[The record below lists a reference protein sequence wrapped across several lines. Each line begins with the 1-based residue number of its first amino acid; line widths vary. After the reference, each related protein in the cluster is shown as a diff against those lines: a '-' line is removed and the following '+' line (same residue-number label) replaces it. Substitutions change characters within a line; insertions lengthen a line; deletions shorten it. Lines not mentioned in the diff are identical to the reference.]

1 MNGARIK
8 KIITGVPVFIY
19 AFLTLFILLKGIVY
33 WNGGDRAYDGIS
45 PDILRGVLMLLSLS
59 FFVFAISFLY
69 KITDKIPAD
78 KLRLFSVI
86 AFLLMFS
93 GQLVYVF
100 TAPTGIR
107 YDALKVYDEAVSLFS
122 GKFRGRFAIR
132 MVLPLCRG
140 VNVFRT

>member
-1 MNGARIK
+1 MTGARIK

-78 KLRLFSVI
+78 KLRLFFGHRISSDV
-86 AFLLMFS
+86 L
-93 GQLVYVF
+93 G
-100 TAPTGIR
+100 TAC
-107 YDALKVYDEAVSLFS
+107 
-122 GKFRGRFAIR
+122 
-132 MVLPLCRG
+132 LCFYGANRDKI
-140 VNVFRT
+140 

>member
-1 MNGARIK
+1 MTGARIK

-78 KLRLFSVI
+78 KIRLFSVI

-100 TAPTGIR
+100 TAQTGIR

-122 GKFRGRFAIR
+122 GKFRSMGWLQNTGGGR
-132 MVLPLCRG
+132 L
-140 VNVFRT
+140 N